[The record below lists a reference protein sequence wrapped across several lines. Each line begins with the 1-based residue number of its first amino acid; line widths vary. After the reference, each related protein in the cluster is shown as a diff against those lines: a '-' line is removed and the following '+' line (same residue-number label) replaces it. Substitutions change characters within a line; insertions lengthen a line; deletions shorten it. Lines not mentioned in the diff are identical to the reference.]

1 MYVQMKKV
9 GLYLRVSTDEQAREG
24 ISLSSQEQK
33 LRAYCESNGWEI
45 YDIYIDEGKSGA
57 IMDRPELQ
65 RLLNDCREG
74 KVDAI
79 LVYRLDRFSRS
90 LRNLIF
96 MVEELKNYNVDF
108 VSLTEQLD
116 TTTPTGKLMFHIVGA
131 FAEFE
136 RDIIRERIKTCMA
149 TKAKSGYAQY
159 KPPFGY
165 RFINK
170 KLVVNEDEAEI
181 IRDVFS
187 AYLKGFSTAA
197 ISRQFNIPRSLVYR
211 ILTNETYLGRIKW
224 NNEIYNGIHEPIIDE
239 QTFKKVSILLKERKK
254 GRKKDGEGAI

>member
-1 MYVQMKKV
+1 MKKA

-33 LRAYCESNGWEI
+33 LRDYCNSNNWEI
-45 YDIYIDEGKSGA
+45 YDIYVDEGKSGA
-57 IMDRPELQ
+57 MMGRPELQ
-65 RLLNDCREG
+65 RLLNDCKEG
-74 KVDAI
+74 KVNTI

-96 MVEELKNYNVDF
+96 MVEEMKNYNVDF

-136 RDIIRERIKTCMA
+136 RDIIRERIKTCMT
-149 TKAKSGYAQY
+149 TKAKNGYTQY

-165 RFINK
+165 QSLNK
-170 KLVVNEDEAEI
+170 RLVVNEDEAEI
-181 IRDVFS
+181 VKDIFS
-187 AYLKGFSTAA
+187 AYLNGYSTLM
-197 ISRQFNIPRSLVYR
+197 ISRQFKIPKSLVYR
-211 ILTNETYLGRIKW
+211 ILTNETYLGHVKW
-224 NNEIYNGIHEPIIDE
+224 NKDTYNGLHEPIIDE
-239 QTFKKVSILLKERKK
+239 ETFKKVSILLKKRRRRKK
-254 GRKKDGEGAI
+254 W